1 MKQVRVAAISAGAI
15 LIASLMI
22 SCACTQALAQTPMIG
37 LGGQRC
43 GAWAANNGGGV
54 GLLYQQWIYGFLSGL
69 SSADARLLK
78 DIDANA
84 VKTWLDNYCANN
96 SAELLVDAAR
106 AFASDRR
113 R

>member
-1 MKQVRVAAISAGAI
+1 MKQVRVVAISAGAI

-54 GLLYQQWIYGFLSGL
+54 GLLYQQWIYGFLS
-69 SSADARLLK
+69 SSAERDLDLLK
-78 DIDANA
+78 EIDGGPG
-84 VKTWLDNYCANN
+84 VWL
-96 SAELLVDAAR
+96 
-106 AFASDRR
+106 
-113 R
+113 

>member
-54 GLLYQQWIYGFLSGL
+54 GLLYQQWIYGFLS
-69 SSADARLLK
+69 SSAERDLDLLK
-78 DIDANA
+78 EIDGGPG
-84 VKTWLDNYCANN
+84 VWL
-96 SAELLVDAAR
+96 
-106 AFASDRR
+106 
-113 R
+113 

>member
-1 MKQVRVAAISAGAI
+1 MALILARAI

-22 SCACTQALAQTPMIG
+22 SCACTKALAQIPMIG

-43 GAWAANNGGGV
+43 GAWTANISSDSGGV

>member
-1 MKQVRVAAISAGAI
+1 VKQVRVAAISAGAI

-54 GLLYQQWIYGFLSGL
+54 GLLYQQWIYGFLS
-69 SSADARLLK
+69 SSAERDLDLLK
-78 DIDANA
+78 EIDGGPG
-84 VKTWLDNYCANN
+84 VWL
-96 SAELLVDAAR
+96 
-106 AFASDRR
+106 
-113 R
+113 